1 MLDTNNN
8 WQLFGYDFSQ
18 VGRRWSAA
26 WRDLLWS
33 EDSPLRGRFDEVVRL
48 HEKPA
53 VHYRHCNREVP
64 SCPTADCDAVLLPEA
79 LFLSRLLRLP
89 RAAEENLDA
98 VMAMEI
104 AANSPFP
111 EDDTSAGWRVVSRAP
126 DTLELELVIASLS
139 ATMAYL
145 GREYDSHDAQAQ
157 EVWAGAD
164 GHYVMLQGFGEDKRG
179 QRYRRRLR
187 RTGLMVAGIA
197 LLVAAMAAVATG
209 AKYLEL
215 QRMEA
220 MYTAVQQ
227 QAGGAVEM
235 RNALVTANET
245 ITAVDGLVRSYPNP
259 HEEIVR
265 LTEMLDD
272 TTYISQ
278 FSMQGNEITIR
289 GLATDAAAVMQLFTG
304 QEAYAS
310 VTAEDAFRAYSG
322 GLEEFRFKIT
332 LAAGASQ

>member
-1 MLDTNNN
+1 MLDTSNN
-8 WQLFGYDFSQ
+8 WELFGYDFSQ

-26 WRDLLWS
+26 WRDLLWGD
-33 EDSPLRGRFDEVVRL
+33 DSPLRGRLDEVVRL

-64 SCPTADCDAVLLPEA
+64 PSPAADCDAVLLPEA

-89 RAAEENLDA
+89 RAAEDNLDA
-98 VMAMEI
+98 VMAMEV

-111 EDDTSAGWRVVSRAP
+111 EDDTSAGWRVVSRDA
-126 DTLELELVIASLS
+126 DTLQLELVIASRS
-139 ATMAYL
+139 ATMGYL
-145 GREYDSHDAQAQ
+145 GREYDSHDAGAQ
-157 EVWAGAD
+157 EVWAGSD
-164 GHYVMLQGFGEDKRG
+164 GDYVMLHGFGEGRRG

-187 RTGLMVAGIA
+187 RTGLM
-197 LLVAAMAAVATG
+197 LAAAVMLIGVMAAVATG
-209 AKYLEL
+209 TKYLEL

-220 MYTAVQQ
+220 MYAAVQE
-227 QAGGAVEM
+227 QASEAAEM
-235 RNALVTANET
+235 RNALVAANET

-289 GLATDAAAVMQLFTG
+289 GLASDAAAVMQLFTG
-304 QEAYAS
+304 EEAYAS

-322 GLEEFRFKIT
+322 GLEEFRFKII
-332 LAAGASQ
+332 LAAGMGQ